1 MLYYMTIKAKEEGI
15 MTPEEKVGFEHRL
28 TEVESRSKSNTR
40 RLDEHDC
47 AIEKN
52 NELIGAIKEL
62 AVETK
67 YMRADLNETMSRLNK
82 LEDKDNDKW
91 EKFKWLIIAGVVSI
105 VLGFLAA
112 SVGLK

>member
-1 MLYYMTIKAKEEGI
+1 

-28 TEVESRSKSNTR
+28 TEVESRSKSNMK
-40 RLDEHDC
+40 RLDEHDE

-67 YMRADLNETMSRLNK
+67 YMRTDLNETMSRLTK
-82 LEDKDNDKW
+82 LEDRDNDKW
-91 EKFKWLIIAGVVSI
+91 EKFKWLIVGGLVTIIMSYLAVSI
-105 VLGFLAA
+105 
-112 SVGLK
+112 GLK

>member
-1 MLYYMTIKAKEEGI
+1 MTA
-15 MTPEEKVGFEHRL
+15 EEKVGFEHRL
-28 TEVESRSKSNTR
+28 TEVESRSKSNTK
-40 RLDEHDC
+40 RLDEHDE

-67 YMRADLNETMSRLNK
+67 YMRSDLNETIDKVNK
-82 LEDKDNDKW
+82 LESKDNDKW
-91 EKFKWLIIAGVVSI
+91 EKFKWLIVGGLVTILLSYIAV
-105 VLGFLAA
+105 